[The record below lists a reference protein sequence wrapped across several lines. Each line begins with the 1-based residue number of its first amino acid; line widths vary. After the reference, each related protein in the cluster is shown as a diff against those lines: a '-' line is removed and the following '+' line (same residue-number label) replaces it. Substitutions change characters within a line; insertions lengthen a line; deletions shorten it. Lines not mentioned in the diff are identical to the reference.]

1 VAGDSWWD
9 AGHYSRIRCLEA
21 MMTHYPAGTAHLN
34 LLPLAPREA
43 GERDLLLNAVVA
55 QNYGCSHFVVRS
67 GAAGADEAI
76 TKAAGGLQVKLVR
89 VPERV
94 WSADKGVFVAA
105 DTVSGATAAKTLS
118 PAELNE
124 RLAFGREIPSWFSFP
139 EVLHELR
146 QSRPPRSRQGFTV
159 FFSGLPSSGKSTL
172 ANVLMVRLL
181 QIGGRPVTLLD
192 GDIVRKHLSSEL
204 GFSREHRNLNIAR
217 IGYVASEITKNGGIA
232 LCAPIAPYDAV
243 RKQVRAMIEPHGGF
257 LLVHVATPIA
267 TCEQRDR
274 KGLYAKARAGIVK
287 EFTGVSDP
295 YEEPQ
300 DASLAIDTSERSPE
314 ECAHAILL
322 HLEKE
327 GYIGP
332 ASTGEPE
339 A

>member
-1 VAGDSWWD
+1 MKA
-9 AGHYSRIRCLEA
+9 
-21 MMTHYPAGTAHLN
+21 YPQGTAQLN

-43 GERDLLLNAVVA
+43 GARDLLLNAVVA
-55 QNYGCSHFVVRS
+55 QNCGCSHFLVRGS
-67 GAAGADEAI
+67 AAGKGDATIARAE
-76 TKAAGGLQVKLVR
+76 GSLQIKLVR

-94 WSADKGVFVAA
+94 YSPDKGAFVAT
-105 DTVSGATAAKTLS
+105 DTVTEAKAAKTLS
-118 PAELNE
+118 PAELAE
-124 RLAFGREIPSWFSFP
+124 RLAWGREIPSWFSFP
-139 EVLHELR
+139 EVLQELR
-146 QSRPPRSRQGFTV
+146 RSRPPRSRQGFTV

-172 ANVLMVRLL
+172 ANVLMVKLL
-181 QIGGRPVTLLD
+181 EIGGRPVTILD

-257 LLVHVATPIA
+257 LLVHVSTPIA
-267 TCEQRDR
+267 VCEQRDR

-295 YEEPQ
+295 YEVPE
-300 DASLAIDTSERSPE
+300 DAGLAIDTAERSAE
-314 ECAHAILL
+314 ECVQAILL

-332 ASTGEPE
+332 ATTRELE